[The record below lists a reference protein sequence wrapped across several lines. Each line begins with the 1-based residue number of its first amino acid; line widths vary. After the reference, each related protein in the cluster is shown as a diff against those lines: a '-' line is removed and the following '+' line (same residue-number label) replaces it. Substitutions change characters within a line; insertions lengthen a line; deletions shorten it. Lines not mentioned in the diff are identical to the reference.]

1 MNAPIS
7 FGPQGCMSLTPQDRL
22 QAELVSVLNSL
33 SCQLNSVQV
42 QAVTNCLTVTE
53 SGPWGGVGDLVEEI
67 KWFRINTVTPEYY
80 ATSFFNINTQGF
92 VSGITVDNTTHCAE
106 GGGGVQQVEITGQP
120 IHTIVENFPP
130 IQDVNVLND
139 PFDVHVLNTQFDV
152 NVVNTQ
158 FDVNIT
164 NASVTVDGTVDI
176 GNFPA
181 VQQVEI
187 IDQPISVDVGNFP
200 TAFDVN
206 VTNAS
211 VTVDGT
217 IDIGNFPT
225 SFDVNVTNASLTV
238 GGTVDI
244 GNFPALQDVHIA
256 SSIPLGLA
264 DEIFVLD
271 VLDSLNETYNGSVT
285 GKNSIVFSITDFG
298 PSPVPDLVITPRIL
312 NTSVW
317 VPVIVYDYYTGEALD
332 TITSQGKYIL
342 PIASTTVFSLI
353 VSSYTAGGFEVAA
366 VGSISSPI
374 FKKNT
379 QLLVPLTASTAAVSS
394 TSSPVVA
401 ANPLRRGLIIVNTGT
416 TEPVSLSINGDSAV
430 AGSGLTLMPNGGTWN
445 MDEYSFTVESVE
457 AVTASGTSNLSIQE
471 FN

>member
-1 MNAPIS
+1 MNAPVS
-7 FGPQGCMSLTPQDRL
+7 FGIQGCMSLTPQEQL
-22 QAELVSVLNSL
+22 TAELVSVLKSL
-33 SCQLNSVQV
+33 SCQLTG
-42 QAVTNCLTVTE
+42 AVMSPVTSCLEVTV
-53 SGPWGGVGDLVEEI
+53 SGAQGEVGDRIEQI
-67 KWFRINTVTPEYY
+67 QWFRIDSLTPELY
-80 ATSFFNINTQGF
+80 ATSYFNLNLQRFVTGVSTENTSQC
-92 VSGITVDNTTHCAE
+92 SD

-152 NVVNTQ
+152 NVVNNQ
-158 FDVNIT
+158 FDVNVT
-164 NASVTVDGTVDI
+164 NASITVDGVVDI

-211 VTVDGT
+211 LTVD
-217 IDIGNFPT
+217 
-225 SFDVNVTNASLTV
+225 
-238 GGTVDI
+238 GTVDI
-244 GNFPALQDVHIA
+244 GNFPAIQQVEITGTPGSVDVTNFPAVQDVHIA

-264 DEIFVLD
+264 DQDFIAD

-285 GKNSIVFSITDFG
+285 GKNSIVFDVLDFG
-298 PSPVPDLVITPRIL
+298 TAPDLVITPRIL
-312 NTSVW
+312 NLAEWDNVL
-317 VPVIVYDYYTGEALD
+317 VYDYYTGEAFE
-332 TITSQGKYIL
+332 TITKAGKYIL
-342 PIASTTVFSLI
+342 PISSTTVFSLI
-353 VSSYTAGGFEVAA
+353 VSSYTADGFMVQAKA
-366 VGSISSPI
+366 SISNPI

-379 QLLVPLTASTAAVSS
+379 QLLVPLAASTAAVSS

-457 AVTASGTSNLSIQE
+457 AITASGTSNLSIQE